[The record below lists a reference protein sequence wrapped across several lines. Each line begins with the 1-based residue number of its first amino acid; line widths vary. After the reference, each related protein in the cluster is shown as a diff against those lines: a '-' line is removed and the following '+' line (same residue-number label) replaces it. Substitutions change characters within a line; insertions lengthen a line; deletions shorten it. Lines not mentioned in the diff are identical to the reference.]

1 MVLNKF
7 SFTNKKP
14 KTKSKPYVPEQ
25 PNQYQGRQVIINS
38 DRILFNAKEDSVLI
52 YADKSINLNTQGT
65 INFDTTSAGKFIV
78 NAPLIQLGMVE
89 KNYDGKKTQPH
100 NSAVLGD
107 ELELWLDDLLD
118 LMENILYFII
128 GPEFSVT
135 CPVPDPNVNSASTPG
150 DNDIQYL
157 EDEIGRLRKHVQDFK
172 SKRVKLT

>member
-7 SFTNKKP
+7 TFKKDKP
-14 KTKSKPYVPEQ
+14 KKQKKKYVPEQ

-65 INFDTTSAGKFIV
+65 INFDTSSGGKFIV
-78 NAPLIQLGMVE
+78 NAPLIQLGMIE
-89 KNYDGKKTQPH
+89 KSFNGKKSQPH

-135 CPVPDPNVNSASTPG
+135 CPVPDPTVNSASTPG

-157 EDEIGRLRKHVQDFK
+157 ENEIERLRNHVQDIK